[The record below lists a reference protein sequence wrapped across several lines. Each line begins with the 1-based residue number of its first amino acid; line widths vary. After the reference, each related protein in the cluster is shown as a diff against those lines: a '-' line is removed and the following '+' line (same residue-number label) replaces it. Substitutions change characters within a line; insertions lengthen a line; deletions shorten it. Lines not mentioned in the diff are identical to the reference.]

1 MKCIIDHRF
10 VKSGRGPHKLQYLV
24 KWEGYAPEHNSWEPE
39 VNRGT
44 RLNRCL
50 EMQTTA
56 SHLDW
61 SSSHRQRRDASDL
74 RLPPLTLRR
83 QLLWGRPAS
92 ASAAGAAE
100 RLSSLLPTVVRTIP
114 LTLVAVWMR
123 MVVVHPPQLR
133 LSSLLLSSSE
143 RDML

>member
-83 QLLWGRPAS
+83 RLLWGRPAS
-92 ASAAGAAE
+92 ASAASATARPAAGSGAQDPPGGSADAPGDSEFTTAE
-100 RLSSLLPTVVRTIP
+100 
-114 LTLVAVWMR
+114 A
-123 MVVVHPPQLR
+123 QQ
-133 LSSLLLSSSE
+133 LLLSPSE
-143 RDML
+143 SDML